1 MGLRSASSAINIIC
15 FFCVI
20 TDAPWCGHCKKLAP
34 IWDELGE
41 KFKDRDDIVIAKMDS
56 TANEVESVKIQSFP
70 TLKYFPKDSDEVGNI
85 LKTNFYLLA
94 IIINIVLLCNE
105 LSLGSLLTKC
115 NSNAL
120 SPFQTSRDAYDHLEN
135 SV

>member
-1 MGLRSASSAINIIC
+1 M
-15 FFCVI
+15 

-70 TLKYFPKDSDEVGNI
+70 TLKYFPKDSEEVCLVTKEKAFIVTISCMNSLPVIFQLAVYVTLNKI
-85 LKTNFYLLA
+85 L
-94 IIINIVLLCNE
+94 
-105 LSLGSLLTKC
+105 
-115 NSNAL
+115 
-120 SPFQTSRDAYDHLEN
+120 
-135 SV
+135 